1 MQNNVLSAPVYDAE
15 MSAYVGMI
23 DMSDVVEF
31 VLSSFQEAEV
41 LGHGFV
47 AMMEQV
53 ERIHH
58 AQARTCAGTSISR
71 ATSISLAIDQS

>member
-1 MQNNVLSAPVYDAE
+1 VIVKILARHNILSAPVFDAE
-15 MSAYVGMI
+15 NNTYIGMI
-23 DMSDVVEF
+23 DMADVVEF
-31 VLSSFQEAEV
+31 VITAFQETEV

-58 AQARTCAGTSISR
+58 EKAKNCAGIFECPWW
-71 ATSISLAIDQS
+71 